1 MMNVFK
7 FGGASVKDAAGIRN
21 LYEIVSGEK
30 NNLVVVVSAF
40 GKTTNV
46 LEEIHNAWRTGDASF
61 SEKYDAAAGYHL
73 SVSDEL
79 FGEGSE
85 FSRSLSGMFGSFYKK
100 LLTSAPADFDHDYD
114 MIVSMGEVWSTMIV
128 EAYLRMRGLK
138 TKWCDI
144 RKLLMTDNRYREAGI
159 IWEVSGAAVTE
170 AFTFNDADI
179 YVTQGFIGATATG
192 EVTTLG
198 REGSDYT
205 AAVLANMLDAE
216 EVVVWKDVP
225 GIMNADP
232 DWMPA
237 AVTLEHLSYNEA
249 VEMSFSGAKV
259 IHPKTIKPLHN
270 KKIPMHV
277 RSFID
282 PAAGGTVISEDAPDG
297 PMSTVFVRKEGQIL
311 ISLLPKD
318 LSFVMGD
325 NLASLFHILASH
337 GVKVSLVQAGAVSIN
352 ICADHEEP
360 RIGNVLEELWKDY
373 TILFNDGA
381 EMLTI
386 RHSSPGAAESVTGG
400 KEVLLSQTTRNTVRM
415 VVRDK

>member
-1 MMNVFK
+1 MKVHK

-21 LYEIVSGEK
+21 LYDIVSGER

-40 GKTTNV
+40 GKTTNA
-46 LEEIHNAWRTGDASF
+46 LEEIHIAWRTGDACF
-61 SEKYDAAAGYHL
+61 KEKYDAAAGYHL

-79 FGEGSE
+79 FGQGSE
-85 FSRSLSGMFGSFYKK
+85 FSASLSGTFVSFYSK
-100 LLTSAPADFDHDYD
+100 LLNIAPSDFDHDYD
-114 MIVSMGEVWSTMIV
+114 MIVSMGEVWSTLIV

-138 TKWCDI
+138 TRWCDI
-144 RKLLMTDNRYREAGI
+144 RKLLRTDNRHREAGI
-159 IWEVSGAAVTE
+159 IWEASRAAVTE
-170 AFTFNDADI
+170 TLTFNDADI
-179 YVTQGFIGATATG
+179 YVTQGFIGATASG

-205 AAVLANMLDAE
+205 AAVLANMLDAR

-232 DWMPA
+232 DWMPS
-237 AVTLEHLSYNEA
+237 AVRLEHLSYNEA

-282 PAAGGTVISEDAPDG
+282 PEAGGTVISEDAPDG
-297 PMSTVFVRKEGQIL
+297 PMSTVFVRKEAQIL

-325 NLASLFHILASH
+325 NLASLFNLLASH

-352 ICADHEEP
+352 ICTDHEEP
-360 RIGNVLEELWKDY
+360 KISRVLEELGKDY
-373 TILFNDGA
+373 TILYNDGA

-386 RHSSPGAAESVTGG
+386 RHSGPGAAESITSG

>member
-1 MMNVFK
+1 
-7 FGGASVKDAAGIRN
+7 
-21 LYEIVSGEK
+21 
-30 NNLVVVVSAF
+30 
-40 GKTTNV
+40 
-46 LEEIHNAWRTGDASF
+46 
-61 SEKYDAAAGYHL
+61 
-73 SVSDEL
+73 
-79 FGEGSE
+79 
-85 FSRSLSGMFGSFYKK
+85 
-100 LLTSAPADFDHDYD
+100 
-114 MIVSMGEVWSTMIV
+114 MIVSMGEVWSTLIV
-128 EAYLRMRGLK
+128 EAYLRMKGLK
-138 TKWCDI
+138 TEWCDI
-144 RKLLMTDNRYREAGI
+144 RKLLKTDNRHREAGI
-159 IWEVSGAAVTE
+159 IWEVSLAAVTE
-170 AFTFNDADI
+170 ALTFNDADI
-179 YVTQGFIGATATG
+179 YVTQGFIGATVLG

-232 DWMPA
+232 DWMQE
-237 AVTLEHLSYNEA
+237 AVTLKHLSYNEA

-282 PAAGGTVISEDAPDG
+282 LQAGGTVISEDAPDG

-311 ISLLPKD
+311 ISVLPKD

-360 RIGNVLEELWKDY
+360 RISNVLEELGKDY

-386 RHSSPGAAESVTGG
+386 RHSSPGAAESITSG

>member
-21 LYEIVSGEK
+21 LCDIVSGEK

-40 GKTTNV
+40 GKTTNA
-46 LEEIHNAWRTGDASF
+46 LEEIHNAWRTGAKAF
-61 SEKYDAAAGYHL
+61 REKYDAAAGYHL
-73 SVSDEL
+73 AVSDEL
-79 FGEGSE
+79 FGKGSE
-85 FSRSLSGMFGSFYKK
+85 FCRSLSGMFDLFYRK
-100 LLTSAPADFDHDYD
+100 LLNTSPAEFDHDYD
-114 MIVSMGEVWSTMIV
+114 MIVSMGEVWSTVVV
-128 EAYLRMRGLK
+128 EAYLQMKGLK
-138 TKWCDI
+138 SRWCDI
-144 RKLLMTDNRYREAGI
+144 RKLLVTDNRHREAGI
-159 IWEVSGAAVTE
+159 IWEASREAVKG

-179 YVTQGFIGATATG
+179 YVTQGFIGATAYG
-192 EVTTLG
+192 EATTLG

-205 AAVLANMLDAE
+205 AAVLANMLDAG

-232 DWMPA
+232 DWMQA
-237 AVTLEHLSYNEA
+237 AVTLKHLSYNEA
-249 VEMSFSGAKV
+249 VEMAFSGAKV

-277 RSFID
+277 RSFAD
-282 PAAGGTVISEDAPDG
+282 PGAAGTVISEDAPDG

-311 ISLLPKD
+311 ISVLPKD
-318 LSFVMGD
+318 FSFVMGD

-337 GVKVSLVQAGAVSIN
+337 GVRVSLVQAGAVSIN
-352 ICADHEEP
+352 ICADSQEP
-360 RIGNVLEELWKDY
+360 KISNVMEELRKDY

-381 EMLTI
+381 ELLTI
-386 RHSSPGAAESVTGG
+386 RHSVPGAVESVTDG
-400 KEVLLSQTTRNTVRM
+400 KEILLSQSTRNTVRM

>member
-1 MMNVFK
+1 MYLNLV
-7 FGGASVKDAAGIRN
+7 GASVKDAAGIRN
-21 LYEIVSGEK
+21 LYDIVSRER

-40 GKTTNV
+40 GKTTNA

-61 SEKYDAAAGYHL
+61 RGKYDTLTGYHL
-73 SVSDEL
+73 AVSDEL
-79 FGEGSE
+79 FGQGSE
-85 FSRSLSGMFGSFYKK
+85 YSRSLGGMFASFYHKI
-100 LLTSAPADFDHDYD
+100 LNTAPADFDHDYD

-128 EAYLRMRGLK
+128 ETYLRMRGLK

-144 RKLLMTDNRYREAGI
+144 RKLLMTDDRHREAGI
-159 IWEVSGAAVTE
+159 IWEVSLAAVAE

-205 AAVLANMLDAE
+205 AAVLANMLDAGE
-216 EVVVWKDVP
+216 IVVWKDVP

-282 PAAGGTVISEDAPDG
+282 PDAAGTVISEYAPDG

-311 ISLLPKD
+311 ISVLPKD

-325 NLASLFHILASH
+325 NLATLFHMLASH

-360 RIGNVLEELWKDY
+360 RISNLLEELRKDY

-386 RHSSPGAAESVTGG
+386 RHSGPGAAESVTGG

>member
-21 LYEIVSGEK
+21 LYDIVSSE
-30 NNLVVVVSAF
+30 NTRLVVVVSAF
-40 GKTTNV
+40 GKTTNA

-61 SEKYDAAAGYHL
+61 RGKFDAAAAYHL
-73 SVSDEL
+73 SVSDAL
-79 FGEGSE
+79 FGQGSE
-85 FSRSLSGMFGSFYKK
+85 LGRSLSTMFDSFYRK
-100 LLTSAPADFDHDYD
+100 LLNTAPAGFDHDYD
-114 MIVSMGEVWSTMIV
+114 MIVSMGEVWSTVIV

-138 TKWCDI
+138 TKWIDI
-144 RKLLMTDNRYREAGI
+144 RKFLKTDDRYRDAGI
-159 IWEVSGAAVTE
+159 IWEDSREAVKGAF
-170 AFTFNDADI
+170 AFYDADI
-179 YVTQGFIGATATG
+179 YVTQGFIGATVSG

-205 AAVLANMLDAE
+205 AAILANILDAG

-237 AVTLEHLSYNEA
+237 AVTLRHLSYNEA
-249 VEMSFSGAKV
+249 VEMTFSGAKV

-282 PAAGGTVISEDAPDG
+282 PDARGTIISEDAPEG

-311 ISLLPKD
+311 ISVLPKD
-318 LSFVMGD
+318 FSFVMGD
-325 NLASLFHILASH
+325 NLASLFHTLASH

-360 RIGNVLEELWKDY
+360 KINNVLEELRKDY

-386 RHSSPGAAESVTGG
+386 RHSSPGAAESVTIG

-415 VVRDK
+415 VVRDR

>member
-7 FGGASVKDAAGIRN
+7 FGGASVKDSAGIRN
-21 LYEIVSGEK
+21 LYDIVSGER

-40 GKTTNV
+40 GKTTNA
-46 LEEIHNAWRTGDASF
+46 LEEIHKAWRTGDASF
-61 SEKYDAAAGYHL
+61 RVKFDGVSEYHL
-73 SVSDEL
+73 AVSDEL
-79 FGEGSE
+79 FGQGSE
-85 FSRSLSGMFGSFYKK
+85 FSRSLSGMFDLFYRK
-100 LLTSAPADFDHDYD
+100 LLNTAPAEFDHDYD
-114 MIVSMGEVWSTMIV
+114 MIVSMGEVWSTVIV
-128 EAYLRMRGLK
+128 EAYLRESGLR
-138 TKWCDI
+138 TSWCDI
-144 RKLLMTDNRYREAGI
+144 RKLLVTDNRHREAGI
-159 IWEVSGAAVTE
+159 IWDASCEAVKD

-179 YVTQGFIGATATG
+179 YVTQGFIGATASG
-192 EVTTLG
+192 EATTLG

-205 AAVLANMLDAE
+205 AAVLANMLDAG

-232 DWMPA
+232 DWMQA
-237 AVTLEHLSYNEA
+237 AVTLRHLSYNEA
-249 VEMSFSGAKV
+249 VEMAFSGAKV

-282 PAAGGTVISEDAPDG
+282 PDAGGTVISENAPDG
-297 PMSTVFVRKEGQIL
+297 SMSTVFVRKEGQIL
-311 ISLLPKD
+311 ISVLPKD

-325 NLASLFHILASH
+325 NLASLFHILATH
-337 GVKVSLVQAGAVSIN
+337 GVRVSLVQAGAVSIN

-360 RIGNVLEELWKDY
+360 RISNVLEELRKDY

-386 RHSSPGAAESVTGG
+386 RHSSPGAAESVTDG
-400 KEVLLSQTTRNTVRM
+400 KEILLSQTTRNTVRM